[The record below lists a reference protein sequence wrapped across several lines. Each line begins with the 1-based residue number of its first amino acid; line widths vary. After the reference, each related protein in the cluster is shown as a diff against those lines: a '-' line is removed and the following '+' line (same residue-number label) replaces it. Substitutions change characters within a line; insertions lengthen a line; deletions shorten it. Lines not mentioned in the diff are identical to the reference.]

1 MSGRSLLLTSGTS
14 MSGISQITPTSI
26 TASMTIYSLMTS
38 ILKTISATYEPIRS
52 PHLHPSGYIAGDIFL
67 PSNQSI
73 IRQMKITLHHQTF
86 TLKAG
91 TKTVY
96 ELESE
101 ETKEVTSEQHKNAVD
116 AAPWF
121 RRLGGSETLTRE
133 YTKRGYQVTQIV
145 SKSPD
150 RQTKVIRKYSFQ

>member
-1 MSGRSLLLTSGTS
+1 
-14 MSGISQITPTSI
+14 
-26 TASMTIYSLMTS
+26 
-38 ILKTISATYEPIRS
+38 
-52 PHLHPSGYIAGDIFL
+52 
-67 PSNQSI
+67 
-73 IRQMKITLHHQTF
+73 MKITLHHQTF
-86 TLKAG
+86 TLKEG

-101 ETKEVTSEQHKNAVD
+101 EISEVTSEQHINAVN
-116 AAPWF
+116 AAPYF

-150 RQTKVIRKYSFQ
+150 RQTKVIRKYTFQ

>member
-1 MSGRSLLLTSGTS
+1 
-14 MSGISQITPTSI
+14 
-26 TASMTIYSLMTS
+26 
-38 ILKTISATYEPIRS
+38 
-52 PHLHPSGYIAGDIFL
+52 
-67 PSNQSI
+67 
-73 IRQMKITLHHQTF
+73 MKIKLHHQTF

-101 ETKEVTSEQHKNAVD
+101 ETKEVTSEQHINAVD
-116 AAPWF
+116 AAPYF

-133 YTKRGYQVTQIV
+133 YTKRGYLVTQIV

-150 RQTKVIRKYSFQ
+150 RQTKVIRKYTFQ

>member
-1 MSGRSLLLTSGTS
+1 MIYS
-14 MSGISQITPTSI
+14 
-26 TASMTIYSLMTS
+26 SMTST
-38 ILKTISATYEPIRS
+38 LKNISATNDNLRS
-52 PHLHPSGYIAGDIFL
+52 PHIHR
-67 PSNQSI
+67 PSNRTGHILLQHNQGT

-101 ETKEVTSEQHKNAVD
+101 ETTEVTSEQHANAVD
-116 AAPWF
+116 AAPYF

-133 YTKRGYQVTQIV
+133 YTKRGYLVTQIV

-150 RQTKVIRKYSFQ
+150 RQTKVIRKYTFQ

>member
-1 MSGRSLLLTSGTS
+1 MTAKQAATNTSAS
-14 MSGISQITPTSI
+14 MMTCTFRTKTLRPTSD
-26 TASMTIYSLMTS
+26 
-38 ILKTISATYEPIRS
+38 TYEPIRS

-67 PSNQSI
+67 PSNQST

-150 RQTKVIRKYSFQ
+150 RQTKVIRRYSFQ

>member
-1 MSGRSLLLTSGTS
+1 MICS
-14 MSGISQITPTSI
+14 
-26 TASMTIYSLMTS
+26 SMTST
-38 ILKTISATYEPIRS
+38 LKNISETNDNIRS
-52 PHLHPSGYIAGDIFL
+52 PHIHRPSDRTGHLFL
-67 PSNQSI
+67 QLNQGSI
-73 IRQMKITLHHQTF
+73 QQMKITLHHQTF

-101 ETKEVTSEQHKNAVD
+101 ETTEVTSEQHANAVD
-116 AAPWF
+116 AAPYF

-133 YTKRGYQVTQIV
+133 YTKRGYLVTQIV

-150 RQTKVIRKYSFQ
+150 RQTKVIRKYTFQ

>member
-1 MSGRSLLLTSGTS
+1 
-14 MSGISQITPTSI
+14 
-26 TASMTIYSLMTS
+26 
-38 ILKTISATYEPIRS
+38 
-52 PHLHPSGYIAGDIFL
+52 
-67 PSNQSI
+67 
-73 IRQMKITLHHQTF
+73 MKIKLHHQTF

-101 ETKEVTSEQHKNAVD
+101 ETKEVTSEQHKYAVD